1 MLALSVPGDEA
12 KSWRSRQGWRRV
24 DLSREASSPCAARL
38 VVGCCRRSHWYWSAA
53 GDGSRLSSLVT
64 PATMCRALS
73 AYRARI
79 RGSAG
84 RWAPWAPAGLTLA
97 LAVKGCWPALPG
109 WPCPLR
115 ALTGI
120 PCPTCFLTRATA
132 AALTGQ
138 LEHSFRLHAFGLPV
152 AAALLV
158 WSLVAIRRRRVLP
171 FRLRASTV
179 VLAGLGLLLYWLVRL
194 ILQFGFGV
202 PAFVGVP

>member
-1 MLALSVPGDEA
+1 M
-12 KSWRSRQGWRRV
+12 
-24 DLSREASSPCAARL
+24 
-38 VVGCCRRSHWYWSAA
+38 RRSPAFARTGRHASIR
-53 GDGSRLSSLVT
+53 RL
-64 PATMCRALS
+64 
-73 AYRARI
+73 
-79 RGSAG
+79 
-84 RWAPWAPAGLTLA
+84 APWAPAGLTLA

-138 LEHSFRLHAFGLPV
+138 LELSVRLHAFGPLV

-158 WSLVAIRRRRVLP
+158 WSVAAIRHRRSVP
-171 FRLRASTV
+171 FRLRVSTV
-179 VLAGLGLLLYWLVRL
+179 ALVCFSLFAYWLVRL

-202 PAFVGVP
+202 QAFATNR